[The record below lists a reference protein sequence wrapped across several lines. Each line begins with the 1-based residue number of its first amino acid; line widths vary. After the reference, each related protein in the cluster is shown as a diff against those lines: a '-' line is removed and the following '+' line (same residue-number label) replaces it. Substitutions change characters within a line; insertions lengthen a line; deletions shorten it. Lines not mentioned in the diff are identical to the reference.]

1 MENEE
6 LDGTTVTNGETVSTE
21 NQAVSEENVVS
32 AEANE
37 VAEKTETVEPAAQ
50 SEQSKSN
57 LDRFIDDLDRDYT
70 DSENESGNEDFADD
84 FDEDESD
91 SEEDD
96 GEISFAD
103 LGLDETVLAAIEK
116 KGFKHPSPIQVLAI
130 PRLLNGDANII
141 AKARTGTGKTAAF
154 GLPIVQ
160 RVHEESDHVRA
171 LILEPTRELA
181 IQTCNEI
188 QTFTSGKYPR
198 TTVLYGGA
206 SYRDQIRDLKRGC
219 EIVVGT
225 PGRIQDHLERGTLK
239 LDQIDYF
246 ILDEGDEMLDMGFI
260 DDIEHI
266 FEQAKPDAR
275 ILLFSATMPKPILRI
290 AEQFMGDYEVC
301 EEEGFVEEPLL
312 IEQKYWFVREGDK
325 IEALVR
331 IIDMSPNFY
340 GLVFTQTKNDADNVT
355 KMLDEK
361 GYDVAALHGDIPQG
375 QREKILAR
383 FRSRKTRVL
392 VATDVAARGIDINGL
407 SHVINYSL
415 PYDGATYIHRI
426 GRTGRAGTSGT
437 AITFVRPEERRKLE
451 FLKNSVRKAAK
462 GELNEEEIPSVK
474 KVLEVKRE
482 RMLETLKVQL
492 GLMRDP
498 ADVKDGVVYIGG
510 GKAQVEGEDLDKHD
524 DFVPELKSVDAIYTK
539 MAAELCEGQDAQ
551 AVLAGIL
558 SVDYGKSL
566 DESHYGDI
574 TPIRPRGDRFGD
586 RGGRRGE
593 RGMGGR
599 RERFEGGEDRGD
611 QKRLFIQLGR
621 RDGYNARG
629 IADYFS
635 DLLNIP
641 GKLVDRIDVST
652 NFSLVSLPIES
663 ADKVLDL
670 SQSGKIPHVHVDS
683 KGGNGGR
690 GGRGRDRDFD
700 DFGGRD
706 RGFGGRRDRGGFG
719 RDRDRGF
726 GRDRDR
732 GFGGRDHDRGFGRR
746 THAQTERFGASSYK
760 KSFKDEF

>member
-6 LDGTTVTNGETVSTE
+6 LDGQTVTTGETVSAE
-21 NQAVSEENVVS
+21 NQAVSNEE
-32 AEANE
+32 
-37 VAEKTETVEPAAQ
+37 
-50 SEQSKSN
+50 SKSQ
-57 LDRFIDDLDRDYT
+57 L
-70 DSENESGNEDFADD
+70 EQFADD
-84 FDEDESD
+84 LEKDYSDDEGDFDESD
-91 SEEDD
+91 SEDSDEESEDD

-225 PGRIQDHLERGTLK
+225 PGRIQDHLERGTLS

-290 AEQFMGDYEVC
+290 AEQFMGDYEIC

-355 KMLDEK
+355 RLLDEK

-451 FLKNSVRKAAK
+451 FLRNSVRKAAK

-599 RERFEGGEDRGD
+599 RERFEGGEDRSD

-663 ADKVLDL
+663 ANKVLDL

-683 KGGNGGR
+683 KSG

-706 RGFGGRRDRGGFG
+706 RGFGGRDRGGRGRGGFG
-719 RDRDRGF
+719 GGF
-726 GRDRDR
+726 GRERDRDRDR

-746 THAQTERFGASSYK
+746 THAQTDRSGASSYRRSSQK
-760 KSFKDEF
+760 NEF

>member
-1 MENEE
+1 MEEEFSQNEE
-6 LDGTTVTNGETVSTE
+6 ELTQDMSVLTT
-21 NQAVSEENVVS
+21 
-32 AEANE
+32 
-37 VAEKTETVEPAAQ
+37 
-50 SEQSKSN
+50 
-57 LDRFIDDLDRDYT
+57 
-70 DSENESGNEDFADD
+70 
-84 FDEDESD
+84 
-91 SEEDD
+91 EEDD
-96 GEISFAD
+96 DDANPHFED
-103 LGLDETVLAAIEK
+103 LGLDEITLEAIK
-116 KGFKHPSPIQVLAI
+116 RKGFVTPSPIQVLAI
-130 PRLLNGDANII
+130 PRLLNGEANVI

-154 GLPIVQ
+154 GLPLVQ
-160 RVHEESDHVRA
+160 RLREKSDHVRA
-171 LILEPTRELA
+171 IILEPTRELA
-181 IQTCNEI
+181 QQTCTEMAS
-188 QTFTSGKYPR
+188 FTTGSCPR
-198 TTVLYGGA
+198 NTVVYGGA
-206 SYRDQIRDLKRGC
+206 SMGEQIRALKKGV
-219 EIVVGT
+219 EIVTGT
-225 PGRIQDHLERGTLK
+225 PGRVQDLIDRGV
-239 LDQIDYF
+239 LDISKIDYF

-301 EEEGFVEEPLL
+301 EEEGFIEEPLL

-599 RERFEGGEDRGD
+599 RDRFEGGEDRSD

-663 ADKVLDL
+663 ANKVLDL

-683 KGGNGGR
+683 KGGNGG
-690 GGRGRDRDFD
+690 GRRRDRDFD

>member
-6 LDGTTVTNGETVSTE
+6 LDNNVVINGETVS
-21 NQAVSEENVVS
+21 
-32 AEANE
+32 NE
-37 VAEKTETVEPAAQ
+37 VSNEEP
-50 SEQSKSN
+50 KSQLDSYIDN
-57 LDRFIDDLDRDYT
+57 LDRDFTDDTSASL
-70 DSENESGNEDFADD
+70 SEQEDD
-84 FDEDESD
+84 FDDESD
-91 SEEDD
+91 EPEEDD

-130 PRLLNGDANII
+130 PRLLNGDSNII

-171 LILEPTRELA
+171 VILEPTRELA
-181 IQTCNEI
+181 IQTCNEL

-266 FEQAKPDAR
+266 FEQAKADAR

-290 AEQFMGDYEVC
+290 AEQFMGDYEIC

-312 IEQKYWFVREGDK
+312 IDQKYWFIRENDK

-407 SHVINYSL
+407 SHVVNYSL

-451 FLKNSVRKAAK
+451 FLKNTVRKAAK
-462 GELNEEEIPSVK
+462 GELNEEEVPSVK

-482 RMLETLKVQL
+482 RMLDTLKVQL

-510 GKAQVEGEDLDKHD
+510 GKAQVEGEDLAKQD
-524 DFVPELKSVDAIYTK
+524 DFVPQLKDVDAIYTK

-558 SVDYGKSL
+558 SVTYGKSL
-566 DESHYGDI
+566 DESHYGNI
-574 TPIRPRGDRFGD
+574 TPIRPRGERFGDRD

-599 RERFEGGEDRGD
+599 RDRFEGEDRSD

-641 GKLVDRIDVST
+641 GKMVDRIDVSQ
-652 NFSLVSLPIES
+652 NFSLVSLPIAS
-663 ADKVLDL
+663 ADKVLEL
-670 SQSGKIPHVHVDS
+670 SKIGQIPHVHVDS
-683 KGGNGGR
+683 KSGNGGGR
-690 GGRGRDRDFD
+690 GGRDRDFD
-700 DFGGRD
+700 DFGGR
-706 RGFGGRRDRGGFG
+706 GFGGRGSRGGFG

-732 GFGGRDHDRGFGRR
+732 GFGGRDRDRGFGRK
-746 THAQTERFGASSYK
+746 THAQTERNGASSYK
-760 KSFKDEF
+760 KSTPRDEY